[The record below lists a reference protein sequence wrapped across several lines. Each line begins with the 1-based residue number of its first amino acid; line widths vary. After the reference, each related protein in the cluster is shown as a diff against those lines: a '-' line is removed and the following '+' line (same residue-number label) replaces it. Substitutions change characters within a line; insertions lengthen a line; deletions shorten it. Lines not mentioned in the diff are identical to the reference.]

1 MPVHSRLV
9 ARAIVLIALGVALAP
24 FTSLPIGIARI
35 NPTQHFINVVAAVT
49 LGPWWAVIIAA
60 TVATIRNAMGVGTLL
75 AFPGGMI
82 GALLAGLVYRY
93 TRNVYL
99 GALGEIIG
107 TGIIAAVVSALIVA
121 PIFMAKTM
129 ALGVM
134 IASFLGSTVTGSMI
148 GVLVLK
154 LLTRTGLVEPG
165 ADIQAHQ
172 Q

>member
-1 MPVHSRLV
+1 MPVHSRLI
-9 ARAIVLIALGVALAP
+9 ARAIVLIAIGVALAP
-24 FTSLPIGIARI
+24 FTSFPIGIARV

-60 TVATIRNAMGVGTLL
+60 IIAIIRNAMGVGTVL

-99 GALGEIIG
+99 SALGEIVG

-121 PIFMAKTM
+121 PIFMGKTM
-129 ALGVM
+129 AVGVM
-134 IASFLGSTVTGSMI
+134 VASFLGSTVIGSMI
-148 GVLVLK
+148 GVLALK
-154 LLTRTGLVEPG
+154 LLARTGLVEPA
-165 ADIQAHQ
+165 ADIQAQ
-172 Q
+172 QQ